1 MREFHPQRIRCRQ
14 DRALPREFHQDVW
27 NQTEA
32 LFDEEGNPGNNL
44 MARIPRYT
52 PNTRRSGRRRRA
64 GGRAG
69 QQLLRPSRT
78 ATATTG
84 RRTARVS
91 KFTGTPSPGGGT
103 ARAGCWRCTIHRIRP
118 WRWGP
123 TGVLPGSH
131 YFNWL
136 VGPIGL
142 NMRLDTTEG
151 EVPMAVEA
159 GTVLMVHYDLWHRGM
174 GNTHR

>member
-1 MREFHPQRIRCRQ
+1 MYYPQ
-14 DRALPREFHQDVW
+14 D
-27 NQTEA
+27 
-32 LFDEEGNPGNNL
+32 
-44 MARIPRYT
+44 
-52 PNTRRSGRRRRA
+52 
-64 GGRAG
+64 
-69 QQLLRPSRT
+69 
-78 ATATTG
+78 TT
-84 RRTARVS
+84 VEM
-91 KFTGTPSPGGGT
+91 
-103 ARAGCWRCTIHRIRP
+103 
-118 WRWGP
+118 GP

-174 GNTHR
+174 GNTHRQEALHDEVHVRPHRRAAGPELGL